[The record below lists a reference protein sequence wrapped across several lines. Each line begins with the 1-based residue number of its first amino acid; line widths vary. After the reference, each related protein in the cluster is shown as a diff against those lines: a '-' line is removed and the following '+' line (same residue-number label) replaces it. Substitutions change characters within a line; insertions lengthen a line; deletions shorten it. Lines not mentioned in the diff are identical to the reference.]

1 MSNLLKENK
10 NGWETVSEAEKQS
23 IFDFCEGYKNF
34 IDNSKTERQAVKST
48 VKIAEEHGFVDLNS
62 VETLNTGDKVYFVNR
77 EKAVYLAV
85 IGKEDITKGINFIIA
100 HLDAPRID
108 IKANP
113 LYEAND
119 MALLKTHYYGGI
131 RKYQWITIPLS
142 LIGVVYKKDGSCVD
156 INIGEND
163 NDPVFYITDL
173 APHLAKDQAQKKM
186 AECIEGENLN
196 IIIGSTT
203 SGAENDKFKTA
214 VMQILN
220 DKYGIT
226 EEDFASAEIEAVPN
240 AKARDVGVDRS
251 MIGAYAHDDRVCSY
265 AALMAMCRTENPK
278 KTIACVLVD
287 KEEIGS
293 MGNTGMK
300 GAAFE
305 YITATLIS
313 KCKPEYN
320 ELMKMTLFRNSS
332 CLSGDVTTAFDP
344 NYPEVN
350 DRLNA
355 AYLGHGVNVS
365 KYTGSRGKYDTSDAN
380 AEFVSKVRNCF
391 DENGVAW
398 QMGELGKVDHG
409 GGGTIAQY
417 VANLD
422 VEVLD
427 CGTALL
433 SMHAPVEIA
442 SKYDI
447 YMTYKAYK
455 AFYGL
460 N

>member
-1 MSNLLKENK
+1 MSSLLKENK
-10 NGWETVSEAEKQS
+10 NGWEVTTEAEKKA
-23 IFDFCEGYKNF
+23 IFEFCEGYRNF
-34 IDNSKTERQAVKST
+34 IDNSKTERLAVKSA
-48 VKIAEEHGFVDLNS
+48 VNLAKEYGFVDLNS
-62 VETLNTGDKVYFVNR
+62 VEQLKAGDKVYFVNR
-77 EKAVYLAV
+77 EKSVYLAV
-85 IGKEDITKGINFIIA
+85 IGKEDITNGINFVIA

-113 LYEAND
+113 LYESGEL
-119 MALLKTHYYGGI
+119 ALLKTHYYGGL
-131 RKYQWITIPLS
+131 RKYQWITLPLS
-142 LIGVVYKKDGSCVD
+142 LIGVVYKKDGSRID
-156 INIGEND
+156 INVGED
-163 NDPVFYITDL
+163 ENDPVFYITDL

-196 IIIGSTT
+196 IIIGSMTAD
-203 SGAENDKFKTA
+203 SEKDKFKTS
-214 VMQILN
+214 VINILN
-220 DKYGIT
+220 EKYGIC
-226 EEDFASAEIEAVPN
+226 EEDFQCAELEVVP
-240 AKARDVGVDRS
+240 ATKARDIGFDRS
-251 MIGAYAHDDRVCSY
+251 LLGAYAHDDRVCSY
-265 AALMAMCRTENPK
+265 TALKALCDTEVPE

-305 YITATLIS
+305 YITAMLIAKS
-313 KCKPEYN
+313 KSDYN
-320 ELMKMTLFRNSS
+320 ELMKMTLFRNSC

-344 NYPEVN
+344 NFPEVN
-350 DRLNA
+350 DKLNA
-355 AYLGHGVNVS
+355 AYLGHGVSVA
-365 KYTGSRGKYDTSDAN
+365 KYTGARGKYDTSDAS
-380 AEFVSKVRNCF
+380 AEFVAKVAKCF
-391 DENGVAW
+391 NENNVMW
-398 QMGELGKVDHG
+398 QMAELGKVDQG

-422 VEVLD
+422 VDVLD

-433 SMHAPVEIA
+433 SMHAPVEVA

-460 N
+460 K

>member
-1 MSNLLKENK
+1 MSSLLKENK
-10 NGWETVSEAEKQS
+10 NGWETVTEAEKQS
-23 IFDFCEGYKNF
+23 IFDFCEGYKEF
-34 IDNSKTERQAVKST
+34 IDNAKTERQAVKSA
-48 VKIAEEHGFVDLNS
+48 VEIAKKHGFVDLNTKDS
-62 VETLNTGDKVYFVNR
+62 LKAGDKVYFINR
-77 EKAVYLAV
+77 EKSVYLSV
-85 IGKEDITKGINFIIA
+85 IGKEDITNGINFIIA

-113 LYEAND
+113 LYESNNL
-119 MALLKTHYYGGI
+119 ALLKTHYYGGL

-142 LIGVVYKKDGSCVD
+142 LIGVVYKKDGTRVD

-163 NDPVFYITDL
+163 NDPVFYISDL
-173 APHLAKDQAQKKM
+173 APHLAKDQVQKKM
-186 AECIEGENLN
+186 SECIEGENLN
-196 IIIGSTT
+196 IILGSMTKNC
-203 SGAENDKFKTA
+203 EKDKFKSS
-214 VMQILN
+214 VMEILN
-220 DKYGIT
+220 EKYGIC
-226 EEDFASAEIEAVPN
+226 EEDFQSAELEIVPSS
-240 AKARDVGVDRS
+240 KARDVGIDRS
-251 MIGAYAHDDRVCSY
+251 LIGAYAHDDRVCSY
-265 AALMAMCRTENPK
+265 TALMAMCETENPE

-313 KCKPEYN
+313 KCKSDYN
-320 ELMKMTLFRNSS
+320 EYMKMTLFRNSA

-344 NYPEVN
+344 NFPEVN
-350 DRLNA
+350 DSLNA
-355 AYLGHGVNVS
+355 AYLGHGVSVA

-380 AEFVSKVRNCF
+380 AEFVSKIRKCF
-391 DENGVAW
+391 DDNNVMW
-398 QMGELGKVDHG
+398 QMAELGKVDHG

-460 N
+460 K

>member
-1 MSNLLKENK
+1 MSDLLKVSK
-10 NGWETVSEAEKQS
+10 NGWETVTEAEIDT
-23 IFDFCEGYKNF
+23 IFNFCEGYKNF
-34 IDNSKTERQAVKST
+34 IDSAKTERLAVKKA
-48 VKIAEEHGFVDLNS
+48 VEIAKENGFVDLNTKDS
-62 VETLNTGDKVYFVNR
+62 LNAGDKVYFVNR
-77 EKAVYLAV
+77 EKSVYLAV
-85 IGKEDITKGINFIIA
+85 LGKEDITKGINFIIA

-119 MALLKTHYYGGI
+119 MALLKTHYYGGV

-142 LIGVVYKKDGSCVD
+142 LIGVVYKKDGSRVD

-196 IIIGSTT
+196 IIIGSATAG
-203 SGAENDKFKTA
+203 SENEKFKTA
-214 VMQILN
+214 VLQILN
-220 DKYGIT
+220 EKYGIT

-240 AKARDVGVDRS
+240 AKARDVGIDRS
-251 MIGAYAHDDRVCSY
+251 LIGAYAHDDRVCSY
-265 AALMAMCRTENPK
+265 TALMAMCDIKAPE

-305 YITATLIS
+305 YITAILIS
-313 KCKPEYN
+313 KAKADYN

-355 AYLGHGVNVS
+355 AYIGHGVSVS

-391 DENGVAW
+391 NANGVVW
-398 QMGELGKVDHG
+398 QMAELGKVDHG

-422 VEVLD
+422 VDVLD

-433 SMHAPVEIA
+433 SMHAPVELA

>member
-1 MSNLLKENK
+1 MSSLLRENK
-10 NGWETVSEAEKQS
+10 NGWETVSSAEKQS
-23 IFDFCEGYKNF
+23 IFDFCEGYKEF
-34 IDNSKTERQAVKST
+34 IDNAKTERQAVKSA
-48 VKIAEEHGFVDLNS
+48 VEIAKKHGFVDLNTKDS
-62 VETLNTGDKVYFVNR
+62 LKAGDKVYFINR
-77 EKAVYLAV
+77 EKSVYLSV
-85 IGKEDITKGINFIIA
+85 IGKEDITNGINFIIA

-113 LYEAND
+113 LYESND
-119 MALLKTHYYGGI
+119 LALLKTHYYGGL
-131 RKYQWITIPLS
+131 RKYQWVTIPLS
-142 LIGVVYKKDGSCVD
+142 LIGVVYKKDGTRVD

-163 NDPVFYITDL
+163 NDPVFYISDL
-173 APHLAKDQAQKKM
+173 APHLAKDQVQKKM
-186 AECIEGENLN
+186 SECIEGENLN
-196 IIIGSTT
+196 IILGSMTKNC
-203 SGAENDKFKTA
+203 EKDKFKSS
-214 VMQILN
+214 VMEILN
-220 DKYGIT
+220 EKYDIC
-226 EEDFASAEIEAVPN
+226 EEDFQSAELEVVPSS
-240 AKARDVGVDRS
+240 KARDVGIDRS
-251 MIGAYAHDDRVCSY
+251 LIGAYAHDDRVCSY
-265 AALMAMCRTENPK
+265 TALMAMCETENPE

-313 KCKPEYN
+313 KCKSDYN
-320 ELMKMTLFRNSS
+320 EYMKMTLFRNSV

-344 NYPEVN
+344 NFPEVN
-350 DRLNA
+350 DSLNA
-355 AYLGHGVNVS
+355 AYLGHGVSVA

-380 AEFVSKVRNCF
+380 VEFVSKIRKCF
-391 DENGVAW
+391 DDNGVMW
-398 QMGELGKVDHG
+398 QMAELGKVDQG

-460 N
+460 K

>member
-1 MSNLLKENK
+1 MSNLLKESK
-10 NGWETVSEAEKQS
+10 NGWETVTDAEKQS
-23 IFDFCEGYKNF
+23 IFDFCDGYKNF
-34 IDNSKTERQAVKST
+34 INNSKTERLAVKSA
-48 VKIAEEHGFVDLNS
+48 VKIAKEHGFVDLNES
-62 VETLNTGDKVYFVNR
+62 ESLKPGDKVYFVNR
-77 EKAVYLAV
+77 EKSVYLAV
-85 IGKEDITKGINFIIA
+85 IGKEDITQGINFIIA

-113 LYEAND
+113 LYEAGD
-119 MALLKTHYYGGI
+119 MALLKTHYYGGL

-142 LIGVVYKKDGSCVD
+142 LIGVVYKKDGSCVE
-156 INIGEND
+156 INIGEDD
-163 NDPVFYITDL
+163 NDPVFYISDL
-173 APHLAKDQAQKKM
+173 APHLAKDQVQKKM
-186 AECIEGENLN
+186 SDCIEGENLN
-196 IIIGSTT
+196 IVLGSMTT
-203 SGAENDKFKTA
+203 DSESDKFKTS
-214 VMQILN
+214 VMKLLN
-220 DKYGIT
+220 EKYGIT
-226 EEDFASAEIEAVPN
+226 EEDFQSAEIEAVPSL
-240 AKARDVGVDRS
+240 KARDIGLDRS
-251 MIGAYAHDDRVCSY
+251 LIGAYAHDDRVCSY
-265 AALMAMCRTENPK
+265 TALMALCDTEAPQ

-313 KCKPEYN
+313 KYKSDYN
-320 ELMKMTLFRNSS
+320 EYMKMTLFRNSA

-344 NYPEVN
+344 NFSEVN
-350 DRLNA
+350 DKLNA
-355 AYLGHGVNVS
+355 AYLGHGVSVA

-380 AEFVSKVRNCF
+380 AEFVSKVRSCF
-391 DENGVAW
+391 DKNGVMW
-398 QMGELGKVDHG
+398 QMAELGKVDQG

-422 VEVLD
+422 VDVLD

-433 SMHAPVEIA
+433 SMHAPMEVA

>member
-10 NGWETVSEAEKQS
+10 NGWETVTEAEKTA
-23 IFDFCEGYKNF
+23 IFDFCERYKDF
-34 IDNSKTERQAVKST
+34 IDSAKTERQAVKAA
-48 VKIAEEHGFVDLNS
+48 VKIAKEHGFVDLNS
-62 VETLNTGDKVYFVNR
+62 KDSLKSGDKVYFINR
-77 EKAVYLAV
+77 EKSVYLAV
-85 IGKEDITKGINFIIA
+85 IGKEDITNGINFIIA

-119 MALLKTHYYGGI
+119 LALLKTHYYGGL

-142 LIGVVYKKDGSCVD
+142 LIGVVYKKDGTCVE
-156 INIGEND
+156 INIGENE

-173 APHLAKDQAQKKM
+173 APHLAKDQVQKKM
-186 AECIEGENLN
+186 SECIEGENLN
-196 IIIGSTT
+196 IILGSMTKDCD
-203 SGAENDKFKTA
+203 NDKFKIS
-214 VMQILN
+214 VMEILN
-220 DKYGIT
+220 EKYGIT
-226 EEDFASAEIEAVPN
+226 EEDFQSAELEAVPS
-240 AKARDVGVDRS
+240 AKARDVGIDRS
-251 MIGAYAHDDRVCSY
+251 LIGAYAHDDRVCSY
-265 AALMAMCRTENPK
+265 TALMAMCKTDAPD

-305 YITATLIS
+305 YITATLIAKS
-313 KCKPEYN
+313 KPDYN
-320 ELMKMTLFRNSS
+320 ELMKMTLFRNSY

-344 NYPEVN
+344 NFPEVN
-350 DRLNA
+350 DKLNA
-355 AYLGHGVNVS
+355 AYLGHGVSVS

-380 AEFVSKVRNCF
+380 AEFVSKVRKCF
-391 DENGVAW
+391 DENGVMW
-398 QMGELGKVDHG
+398 QMAELGKVDHG

-442 SKYDI
+442 SKFDI
-447 YMTYKAYK
+447 YMTYQAYK

-460 N
+460 K

>member
-1 MSNLLKENK
+1 MSSLLKENK
-10 NGWETVSEAEKQS
+10 NGWETVTEAEKKS
-23 IFDFCEGYKNF
+23 IFDFCEGYKEF
-34 IDNSKTERQAVKST
+34 VDNAKTERQAVKST
-48 VKIAEEHGFVDLNS
+48 VEIAKKHGFVD
-62 VETLNTGDKVYFVNR
+62 VNTKESLIPGDKVYFVNR
-77 EKAVYLAV
+77 EKSVYLSV

-113 LYEAND
+113 LYEASD
-119 MALLKTHYYGGI
+119 LALLKTHYYGGL

-142 LIGVVYKKDGSCVD
+142 LIGVVYKKDGTRVD
-156 INIGEND
+156 INIGESD
-163 NDPVFYITDL
+163 NDPVFYISDL
-173 APHLAKDQAQKKM
+173 APHLAKDQVQKKM
-186 AECIEGENLN
+186 SECIEGENLN
-196 IIIGSTT
+196 IILGSMTKDC
-203 SGAENDKFKTA
+203 EKDKFKSS
-214 VMQILN
+214 VIEILN
-220 DKYGIT
+220 EKYGIC
-226 EEDFASAEIEAVPN
+226 EADFCSAELEVVPSS
-240 AKARDVGVDRS
+240 KARDVGIDRS
-251 MIGAYAHDDRVCSY
+251 LIGAYAHDDRVCSY
-265 AALMAMCRTENPK
+265 TALMAMCEAENPE

-313 KCKPEYN
+313 KCKSDYN
-320 ELMKMTLFRNSS
+320 EYMKMTLFRNSV

-344 NYPEVN
+344 NFPEVN
-350 DRLNA
+350 DSLNA
-355 AYLGHGVNVS
+355 AYLGHGVSIS

-380 AEFVSKVRNCF
+380 AEFVSKIRKCF
-391 DENGVAW
+391 DDNSVMW
-398 QMGELGKVDHG
+398 QMTELGKVDQG

-427 CGTALL
+427 CGTPLL

-447 YMTYKAYK
+447 YMTFKAYK

-460 N
+460 K

>member
-1 MSNLLKENK
+1 MSSLLKENK
-10 NGWETVSEAEKQS
+10 NGWETVTEAEKKS
-23 IFDFCEGYKNF
+23 IFDFCEGYKEF
-34 IDNSKTERQAVKST
+34 VDNAKTERQAVKST
-48 VKIAEEHGFVDLNS
+48 VEIAKKHGFVD
-62 VETLNTGDKVYFVNR
+62 VNTKESLIPGDKVYFVNR
-77 EKAVYLAV
+77 EKSVYLSV

-113 LYEAND
+113 LYEASD
-119 MALLKTHYYGGI
+119 LALLKTHYYGGL

-142 LIGVVYKKDGSCVD
+142 LIGVVYKKDGTRVD
-156 INIGEND
+156 INIGESD
-163 NDPVFYITDL
+163 NDPVFYISDL
-173 APHLAKDQAQKKM
+173 APHLAKDQIQKKM
-186 AECIEGENLN
+186 SECIEGENLN
-196 IIIGSTT
+196 IILGSMTKDC
-203 SGAENDKFKTA
+203 EKDKFKSS
-214 VMQILN
+214 VIEILN
-220 DKYGIT
+220 EKYGIC
-226 EEDFASAEIEAVPN
+226 EADFCSAELEVVPCS
-240 AKARDVGVDRS
+240 KARDVGIDRS
-251 MIGAYAHDDRVCSY
+251 LIGAYAHDDRVCSY
-265 AALMAMCRTENPK
+265 TALMAMCEAENPE

-313 KCKPEYN
+313 KCKSDYN
-320 ELMKMTLFRNSS
+320 EYMKMTLFRNSV

-344 NYPEVN
+344 NFPEVN
-350 DRLNA
+350 DSLNA
-355 AYLGHGVNVS
+355 AYLGHGVSIS

-380 AEFVSKVRNCF
+380 AEFVSKIRKCF
-391 DENGVAW
+391 DDNSVMW
-398 QMGELGKVDHG
+398 QMTELGKVDQG

-427 CGTALL
+427 CGTPLL

-447 YMTYKAYK
+447 YMTFKAYK

-460 N
+460 K

>member
-1 MSNLLKENK
+1 MSSLLKENK
-10 NGWETVSEAEKQS
+10 NGWETVTEAEKTA

-34 IDNSKTERQAVKST
+34 IDNAKTERLAVKAA
-48 VKIAEEHGFVDLNS
+48 VKIAKEHGFVDLNS
-62 VETLNTGDKVYFVNR
+62 KDSLKAGDKVYFINR
-77 EKAVYLAV
+77 EKSVYLAV
-85 IGKEDITKGINFIIA
+85 IGKEDITRGINFIIA

-119 MALLKTHYYGGI
+119 LALLKSNYYGGL

-142 LIGVVYKKDGSCVD
+142 LIGVVYKKDGTCVE
-156 INIGEND
+156 INIGENES
-163 NDPVFYITDL
+163 DPVFYITDL
-173 APHLAKDQAQKKM
+173 APHLAKDQVQKKM
-186 AECIEGENLN
+186 SECIEGENLN
-196 IIIGSTT
+196 IILGSMTKDCD
-203 SGAENDKFKTA
+203 NDKFKTS
-214 VMQILN
+214 VMEILN
-220 DKYGIT
+220 EKYGIT
-226 EEDFASAEIEAVPN
+226 EEDFQSAELEAVPS
-240 AKARDVGVDRS
+240 AKARDVGIDRS
-251 MIGAYAHDDRVCSY
+251 LIGAYAHDDRVCSY
-265 AALMAMCRTENPK
+265 TALMAMCKTDAPD

-305 YITATLIS
+305 YITATLIAKS
-313 KCKPEYN
+313 KSDYN
-320 ELMKMTLFRNSS
+320 ELMKMTLFRNSY

-344 NYPEVN
+344 NFPEVN
-350 DRLNA
+350 DKLNA
-355 AYLGHGVNVS
+355 AYLGHGVSVS

-380 AEFVSKVRNCF
+380 AEFVSKVRKCF
-391 DENGVAW
+391 DENGVMW
-398 QMGELGKVDHG
+398 QMAELGKVDHG

-433 SMHAPVEIA
+433 SMHAPVELA
-442 SKYDI
+442 STFDI
-447 YMTYKAYK
+447 YMTYQAYK

-460 N
+460 K

>member
-1 MSNLLKENK
+1 MSSLLKENK
-10 NGWETVSEAEKQS
+10 NGWETVTEAEKQS
-23 IFDFCEGYKNF
+23 IFAFCEGYKDF
-34 IDNSKTERQAVKST
+34 IDNAKTERQAVKSA
-48 VKIAEEHGFVDLNS
+48 VEIAKKHGFVD
-62 VETLNTGDKVYFVNR
+62 VNTKESLVPGDKVYFVNR
-77 EKAVYLAV
+77 EKSVYLSV
-85 IGKEDITKGINFIIA
+85 VGKEDITNGINFIIA

-113 LYEAND
+113 LYEASD
-119 MALLKTHYYGGI
+119 LALLKTHYYGGL

-142 LIGVVYKKDGSCVD
+142 LIGVVYKKDGTRVD
-156 INIGEND
+156 INIGESD
-163 NDPVFYITDL
+163 NDPVFYISDL
-173 APHLAKDQAQKKM
+173 APHLAKDQVQKKM
-186 AECIEGENLN
+186 SECIEGENLN
-196 IIIGSTT
+196 IILGSMTKKR
-203 SGAENDKFKTA
+203 EKDKFKSS
-214 VMQILN
+214 VIEILN
-220 DKYGIT
+220 EKYGIC
-226 EEDFASAEIEAVPN
+226 EADFCSAELEVVPSS
-240 AKARDVGVDRS
+240 KARDVGIDRS
-251 MIGAYAHDDRVCSY
+251 LIGAYAHDDRVCSY
-265 AALMAMCRTENPK
+265 TALMAMCETENPE

-313 KCKPEYN
+313 KCKSDYN
-320 ELMKMTLFRNSS
+320 EYMKMTLFRNSV

-344 NYPEVN
+344 NFPEVN
-350 DRLNA
+350 DSLNA
-355 AYLGHGVNVS
+355 AYLGHGVSIS

-380 AEFVSKVRNCF
+380 AEFVSKIRKCF
-391 DENGVAW
+391 DDNNVMW
-398 QMGELGKVDHG
+398 QMTELGKVDQG

-427 CGTALL
+427 CGTPLL

-447 YMTYKAYK
+447 YMTFKAYK

-460 N
+460 K

>member
-1 MSNLLKENK
+1 MSDLLKENK
-10 NGWETVSEAEKQS
+10 NGWETVTEDEKQS
-23 IFDFCEGYKNF
+23 IFAFCEGYKSF
-34 IDNSKTERQAVKST
+34 INNSKTERQAVKSV
-48 VKIAEEHGFVDLNS
+48 VKIAKEHGFVDLNNVTS
-62 VETLNTGDKVYFVNR
+62 LKAGDKVYFVNR
-77 EKAVYLAV
+77 EKSVYLTV

-100 HLDAPRID
+100 HLDAPRVD

-113 LYEAND
+113 LYESGD
-119 MALLKTHYYGGI
+119 MALLKTHYYGGL

-142 LIGVVYKKDGSCVD
+142 LIGVVYKKDGSCVE

-163 NDPVFYITDL
+163 DDPVLYISDL
-173 APHLAKDQAQKKM
+173 APHLAKDQVQKKM
-186 AECIEGENLN
+186 SECIEGENLN
-196 IIIGSTT
+196 IILGSTT
-203 SGAENDKFKTA
+203 SNSEKDKFKTA
-214 VMQILN
+214 VMEIFN
-220 DKYGIT
+220 EKYGIT
-226 EEDFASAEIEAVPN
+226 EEDFQSAEIEAVPN
-240 AKARDVGVDRS
+240 CKARDVGLDRS
-251 MIGAYAHDDRVCSY
+251 LIGAYAHDDRVCSY
-265 AALMAMCRTENPK
+265 TALMALCDVEAPE

-305 YITATLIS
+305 YITATLIA
-313 KCKPEYN
+313 KAKPEYN
-320 ELMKMTLFRNSS
+320 EYMKMTLFRNSS

-344 NYPEVN
+344 NFPEVN
-350 DRLNA
+350 DKLNA
-355 AYLGHGVNVS
+355 AYLGHGVSVS

-391 DENGVAW
+391 DKNGVMW
-398 QMGELGKVDHG
+398 QMAELGKVDHG

-422 VEVLD
+422 VDVLD

-460 N
+460 K

>member
-1 MSNLLKENK
+1 MPELLKTDK
-10 NGWETVSEAEKQS
+10 NGWETISDTEKQS
-23 IFDFCEGYKNF
+23 VFDFCEKYKNF
-34 IDNSKTERQAVKST
+34 INCAKTERLAVEN
-48 VKIAEEHGFVDLNS
+48 VIKIAEENGFVNIEVKESLKS
-62 VETLNTGDKVYFVNR
+62 GDKVYFNNR
-77 EKAVYLAV
+77 NKGLYLSV
-85 IGKEDITKGINFIIA
+85 IGKEDITKGINFVIA

-119 MALLKTHYYGGI
+119 LALLKTHYYGGL
-131 RKYQWITIPLS
+131 RKYQWITLPLS
-142 LIGVVYKKDGSCVD
+142 LIGVVFKKDGSRVD
-156 INIGEND
+156 INIGENE
-163 NDPVFYITDL
+163 NDPVFYISDL
-173 APHLAKDQAQKKM
+173 APHLAKDQVQKKM
-186 AECIEGENLN
+186 SECIEGENLN
-196 IIIGSTT
+196 IVIGSMTAD
-203 SGAENDKFKTA
+203 SEKDKFKTN
-214 VMQILN
+214 VLEILN
-220 DKYGIT
+220 EKYGIT
-226 EEDFASAEIEAVPN
+226 EEDFASAEIEAVPSFS
-240 AKARDVGVDRS
+240 ARDVGLDRS
-251 MIGAYAHDDRVCSY
+251 MIGAYAHDDRVCAY
-265 AALMAMCRTENPK
+265 TALMAMCNTQNPA

-305 YITATLIS
+305 YATATLIA
-313 KCKPEYN
+313 KTKGEYN
-320 ELMKMTLFRNSS
+320 EYMKMTLFRNSY

-344 NYPEVN
+344 NFPEVN

-365 KYTGSRGKYDTSDAN
+365 KFTGARGKYDTSDAN
-380 AEFVSKVRNCF
+380 AEFVSKVRKCF
-391 DENGVAW
+391 DENNVSW
-398 QMGELGKVDHG
+398 QTSELGKVDHG

-422 VEVLD
+422 IDVLD
-427 CGTALL
+427 CGTPLL
-433 SMHAPVEIA
+433 SMHAPMEVA

-447 YMTYKAYK
+447 YMTYKAYS